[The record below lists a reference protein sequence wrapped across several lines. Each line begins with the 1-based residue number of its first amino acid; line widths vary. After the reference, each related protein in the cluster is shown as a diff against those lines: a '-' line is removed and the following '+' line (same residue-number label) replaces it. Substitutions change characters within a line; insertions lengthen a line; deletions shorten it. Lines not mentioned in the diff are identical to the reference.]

1 MCKMMTCERNKDRPD
16 WDSNQ
21 GPWIFSQLLNHPSNP
36 AFKLVTCLRPPP
48 PLINDL
54 DHPRGSTSMVLFL
67 TVPGVGHSTKC
78 SGMGELM
85 MDYKGFK
92 MSVWSFIIISP
103 CYSWIK
109 WHNDTFAPRVLFLG
123 SIISG
128 TNVSLT
134 TYALD
139 EGSSSGFL
147 YPGAFLFLI

>member
-21 GPWIFSQLLNHPSNP
+21 GPWIFSPLLNHPSNP
-36 AFKLVTCLRPPP
+36 AIKLVTCLPP
-48 PLINDL
+48 PLINDIMITL
-54 DHPRGSTSMVLFL
+54 EDQHLWCFTL

-78 SGMGELM
+78 CGLGEFM
-85 MDYKGFK
+85 MDYSGFK
-92 MSVWSFIIISP
+92 MSVWSFIIIPP
-103 CYSWIK
+103 CYRWIMALWYICTK
-109 WHNDTFAPRVLFLG
+109 GSFFLR

-128 TNVSLT
+128 TNTSLT